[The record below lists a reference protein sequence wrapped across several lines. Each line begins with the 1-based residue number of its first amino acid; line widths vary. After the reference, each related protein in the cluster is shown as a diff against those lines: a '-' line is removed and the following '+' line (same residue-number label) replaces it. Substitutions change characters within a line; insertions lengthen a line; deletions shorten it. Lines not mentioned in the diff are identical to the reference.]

1 VVDIN
6 ARQNIAQILC
16 PEFDNDG
23 KNLLQMSY
31 IVFPPQKQLVTIQ
44 KHIPDFRLFS
54 VFCPLARRG
63 AKLL

>member
-6 ARQNIAQILC
+6 AIQNIAQILC
-16 PEFDNDG
+16 PEFDNSR
-23 KNLLQMSY
+23 KYLLQMSHKA
-31 IVFPPQKQLVTIQ
+31 FPVQKQLVTIQ
-44 KHIPDFRLFS
+44 KHIPDFQLFS